1 MSRKAMKVIC
11 AAMYVGA
18 FAAAADVASAAM
30 VITEVDP
37 YGSNSGDGYAAD
49 WFEVTNTGSTAV
61 SIAGWSMVDN
71 HAASNSTTP
80 YAAGATVS
88 IGNLSGGNATFGP
101 ALLTLA
107 GSSQSIGAGQSAIF
121 LESSAGASTSS
132 ALISSF
138 ESAWFGTNVP
148 GNLLV
153 GTYNDGTNYGLSQT
167 ADMVNLFS
175 GNSASSS
182 LLASVAFGADG
193 GTPVSTFDNA
203 QGLNNSTLTQKSVAG
218 VNGAFVSANGI
229 ELGSP
234 GSISPVPLPG
244 SLGLLLS
251 GLSAFGLLGFLKR
264 KSPPAASETTFS
276 SVLVST

>member
-18 FAAAADVASAAM
+18 LAAAADSASAAM
-30 VITEVDP
+30 IITEVDP
-37 YGSNSGDGYAAD
+37 FGSNSGDGYSAD

-80 YAAGATVS
+80 YAAGANIS

-107 GSSQSIGAGQSAIF
+107 GAGQSIGAGQSAIF
-121 LESSAGASTSS
+121 LESSTAASSS
-132 ALISSF
+132 TALISSF
-138 ESAWFGTNVP
+138 ETAWFGTKVP
-148 GNLLV
+148 ANLLV

-167 ADMVNLFS
+167 ADMVNIFN
-175 GNSASSS
+175 GNSATSA
-182 LLASVAFGADG
+182 LMASVAFGVDS
-193 GTPVSTFDNA
+193 GTPVATFDNA
-203 QGLNNSTLTQKSVAG
+203 QGLNNATLTQKSAAG
-218 VNGAFVSANGI
+218 VNGAFVSATGQ

-234 GSISPVPLPG
+234 GTISPVPLPG

-251 GLSAFGLLGFLKR
+251 GFGAFGMLSVLKR
-264 KSPPAASETTFS
+264 RLPPTASEKVFA
-276 SVLVST
+276 